1 MLTQLAKL
9 SPKHEVEIFE
19 AEADVRAEFS
29 LADKYGLGGPLGAF
43 QRVDVRLN
51 VTSPSDPTAVAE
63 LCRDAERSCHATQT
77 FRLPVPTALR
87 VDLNGHGL
95 ALHEEES

>member
-9 SPKHEVEIFE
+9 SPKHEVEILE

-29 LADKYGLGGPLGAF
+29 LADKYGLGGPPGAF
-43 QRVDVRLN
+43 QMVDVRLN
-51 VTSPSDPTAVAE
+51 VTSPSDPAAVAE

-87 VDLNGHGL
+87 VDLNGQDL
-95 ALHEEES
+95 ELHAQGG